1 MRQVI
6 CQSDDRGHGFSRNEN
21 VLGGDCQPQPLF
33 RIQQPEDLRLE
44 RKRQIAVS
52 GTEPPCKISVRQLL
66 PKAFFRTVA
75 DLFNAGTGKSVHCQ
89 RTCHIGDA
97 GTVDQLI
104 RLSGEG
110 CRHEDHAVAFR
121 QMPCNVLTG
130 QLHAAGGKCS
140 RFPTQGQYPIDHAG
154 LYRPAKLLLAGVHDS
169 PQGFVR
175 FCGAAHI
182 AESLLLVDLLQR
194 QGQHFGAALMMP
206 LTASLIFRAT

>member
-1 MRQVI
+1 M
-6 CQSDDRGHGFSRNEN
+6 
-21 VLGGDCQPQPLF
+21 
-33 RIQQPEDLRLE
+33 
-44 RKRQIAVS
+44 
-52 GTEPPCKISVRQLL
+52 
-66 PKAFFRTVA
+66 
-75 DLFNAGTGKSVHCQ
+75 
-89 RTCHIGDA
+89 
-97 GTVDQLI
+97 DQLI

-110 CRHEDHAVAFR
+110 CRHEDHAVAFC
-121 QMPCNVLTG
+121 QMPCNVLAG
-130 QLHAAGGKCS
+130 QLHAAGRKCP